1 MGFLDMKAEIG
12 DLGWEADGASDST
25 VMILTCP
32 ECATSY
38 FVDDSRIPS
47 AGRTVKCSNCGAR
60 WTALPGGAA
69 PARPSPSQAKPAPA
83 AAAVAEVDE
92 LVVEGPLT
100 TAPPVTAKAPGPRRE
115 ARGKVVIWAGSA
127 VAAGMLIAA
136 AIGFRAQVVQ
146 LFPASQAAYAGL
158 GMPVSALAIEK
169 VHVDPVFQGGRPVLA
184 VTGQVRNLRDEPA
197 LSPPLRVSLLDRFG
211 KPVAIKVARPI
222 NTAVPAKAVR
232 YFAISIVDPPAS
244 VHDLEVAFDAE
255 GKGKGK
261 GGKGASAKA
270 AVPPSAAAP
279 PAGPQPVE
287 AKALPPGSPDALPTH
302 P

>member
-38 FVDDSRIPS
+38 FVDDSRISS

-60 WTALPGGAA
+60 WTAMPGGAEAA
-69 PARPSPSQAKPAPA
+69 PAAPSPAPKPAPIPAPA
-83 AAAVAEVDE
+83 APVDE

-100 TAPPVTAKAPGPRRE
+100 MAAPITAKAPAAAPRRE
-115 ARGKVVIWAGSA
+115 ANGKVAILIGSA
-127 VAAGMLIAA
+127 VAAALLIAA

-146 LFPASQAAYAGL
+146 LMPASQAAYAGL
-158 GMPVSALAIEK
+158 GLSVSALAIEK
-169 VHVDPVFQGGRPVLA
+169 VRVDPVFQGGRPVLA
-184 VTGQVRNLRDEPA
+184 VTGQVRNLRDTQA
-197 LSPPLRVSLLDRFG
+197 LSPALRVSLLNRFG

-222 NTAVPAKAVR
+222 DAAVPAKAIR
-232 YFAISIVDPPAS
+232 HFAISIVDPPAS
-244 VHDLEVAFDAE
+244 AQNLEVAFDTE
-255 GKGKGK
+255 GKG
-261 GGKGASAKA
+261 GGKGSTAKA
-270 AVPPSAAAP
+270 AVPPPAAA
-279 PAGPQPVE
+279 PAGPQPDE
-287 AKALPPGSPDALPTH
+287 AKPLPPGSPDALAPR